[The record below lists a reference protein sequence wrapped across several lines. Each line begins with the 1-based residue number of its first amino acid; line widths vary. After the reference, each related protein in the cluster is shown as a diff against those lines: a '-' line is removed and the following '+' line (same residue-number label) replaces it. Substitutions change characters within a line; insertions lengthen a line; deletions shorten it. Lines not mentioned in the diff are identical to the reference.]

1 MISYIRGHV
10 KIKVRGRRLEEFL
23 NECSLKK
30 IITWDVRYRGSML
43 ELHIHLS
50 DVFRLRPL
58 LRQTGCRMHVVERQ
72 GLPFFLVRMERR
84 KFFAAGLL
92 LFVLGMYLL
101 SSIVWSVQV
110 TGTDKI
116 PKHEVLEAAK
126 KHGIYALQWKFKLDD
141 PAELSRDLLSELPGA
156 TWIGVEMRGTQVQ
169 IEVVEAA
176 QPEKQELLSPRHIV
190 SSADAVV
197 TEIFAERGKPLVE
210 PNVAVKKGDIL
221 ISGIIGNLED
231 PEDQATVAAKGEV
244 KGLVLYEYR
253 IEIPLTLKY
262 KVYTGQWHT
271 RNYAVVGN
279 RGLQVTG
286 YGGPKYEHSEVITER
301 NGVQWR
307 NFKLPFGWMEE
318 KVMEVEYAEEKLAI
332 EDAREI
338 ALQQAT
344 SELKVMT
351 GPDSEIVEHKILHEK
366 TENGKVYMKALFEV
380 NQSIT
385 DEMIIVPEST
395 DQGE

>member
-1 MISYIRGHV
+1 MNLCSV
-10 KIKVRGRRLEEFL
+10 KKM
-23 NECSLKK
+23 
-30 IITWDVRYRGSML
+30 ITWDVRYRGSML
-43 ELHIHLS
+43 ELYIHLS
-50 DVFRLRPL
+50 DFFRLRPL
-58 LRQTGCRMHVVERQ
+58 LKQTGCRMHVVDRQ

-101 SSIVWSVQV
+101 SSVVWSVQV
-110 TGTDKI
+110 TGIDKI

-126 KHGIYALQWKFKLDD
+126 KHGIQSLQWKFKLDD
-141 PAELSRDLLSELPGA
+141 PAELSRELLNELPGA
-156 TWIGVEMRGTQVQ
+156 TWVGVEMRGTQVQ

-176 QPEKQELLSPRHIV
+176 QPDKQELLSPRHIV

-197 TEIFAERGKPLVE
+197 TEIFAERGKPVVE
-210 PNVAVKKGDIL
+210 PNMAVKNGDIL
-221 ISGIIGNLED
+221 ISGIIGDLDN
-231 PEDQATVAAKGEV
+231 PEDQAAVSAKGEV
-244 KGLVLYEYR
+244 MGLVLYEYR

-262 KVYTGQWHT
+262 KVYTGEWHT
-271 RNYAVVGN
+271 RNYAVAGN

-301 NGVQWR
+301 SGLQWR
-307 NFKLPFGWMEE
+307 SFKLPFGWMKE
-318 KVMEVEYAEEKLAI
+318 KVMEVEYSEEKLEL

-344 SELKVMT
+344 SELKVIT
-351 GPDSEIVEHKILHEK
+351 GPDSEIVEHKILHDK

-385 DEMIIVPEST
+385 DEMTIVPEST